1 MAGGNPSYPAT
12 NPIFMFDSTRKF
24 REEQV
29 SPLQLTGNTQHR
41 QQELAAR
48 QAGSAAEEV
57 GAHERCPGNVRGN
70 QPCARQEPVSVA
82 GAAERK
88 EQRQLS

>member
-1 MAGGNPSYPAT
+1 
-12 NPIFMFDSTRKF
+12 MFDSTRKF
-24 REEQV
+24 REGQV
-29 SPLQLTGNTQHR
+29 PPLQLTGNTQHR

-70 QPCARQEPVSVA
+70 QPSLAKRRYLSQARLSEKSNVSY
-82 GAAERK
+82 RDF
-88 EQRQLS
+88 RPQLASKF